1 MWLFPTS
8 SAVTEAMGVLQ
19 NVGPRELATEF
30 QSKRNGR
37 VIEQIPARKDFGKS
51 WYLNTQVLHVFLQDS
66 RSMNF
71 WFSLIEQGYLCY
83 NFCFRLTW
91 PAEWK
96 EIPTLSIGL
105 CKYLCPRGQPNIH
118 SVNSFVINTSGPTAC
133 ESIFFFIWKCFISPQ
148 EGVGILKGQQTRK
161 PGKQSSRFELA
172 LHTGVWKT
180 IS

>member
-37 VIEQIPARKDFGKS
+37 VIEQIPARKDFGES

-66 RSMNF
+66 RSMNS

-105 CKYLCPRGQPNIH
+105 CKYLCR
-118 SVNSFVINTSGPTAC
+118 SFSQFLCHEYLRSNC
-133 ESIFFFIWKCFISPQ
+133 LWKHFFFIWKCFISPQ